1 MLRSL
6 SIRRIGVIDD
16 ASIEFGPGFT
26 ALTGETGAG
35 KTMVI
40 TGLGL
45 LMGRRLDSRR
55 AGVSSTVSGRVGL
68 APGTPVHER
77 LDELGAE
84 VEDGEILVVRRVTKD
99 GRSRAHIGGVPVP
112 VGTLG
117 EIVGGEITIHGQS
130 DQLRLREP
138 AAQLGALDSVLGAE
152 GRRSLAEHRLLFR
165 EFASL
170 ERELK
175 ELSSSLRDREQREA
189 ELTEIL
195 QEIEQ
200 AGTFEGEDDA
210 LRTEIER
217 LDDAA
222 QSLTALEGALMHL
235 AGDEASS
242 VLTHADAAAAS
253 LTQAPGASQV
263 LDRIIALRDESSDI
277 AREISLLRDGWE
289 ASPGRLEE
297 AQERLHELTVLVREY
312 GRRLGGAENV
322 SELLLHSREALE
334 ALRALEDGAARL
346 DELDKRR
353 VELDA
358 ELARIADALSG
369 ERHEAAAKLAAE
381 IENELAGLEMPGA
394 SLRIDVTPA
403 PRSASGTD
411 GVSFTMQPH
420 PGAEYMPVATG
431 ASGGELSR
439 VMLAL
444 EVAIASL
451 ADVSDGGA
459 PPVFVF
465 DEIDA
470 GIGGRAARA
479 VGERLSRLA
488 ENAQVI
494 VVTHLPQVASWASCH
509 VRIVK
514 ETHSDGGEDRTVSR
528 IEPLEGEARV
538 RELARMLAGDAESD
552 AALEH
557 AAELLATSTE
567 ARGA

>member
-68 APGTPVHER
+68 EPGTPVLNR

-84 VEDGEILVVRRVTKD
+84 VEDDEVLVVRRVTKE
-99 GRSRAHIGGVPVP
+99 GRSRAHVGGVPVP

-117 EIVGGEITIHGQS
+117 EVVGGEITIHGQS
-130 DQLRLREP
+130 DQLRLRDS
-138 AAQLGALDSVLGAE
+138 AAQLEALDSVLGKE
-152 GRRSLAEHRLLFR
+152 GRRLLARHRSLYG
-165 EFASL
+165 EFMSL
-170 ERELK
+170 EREARELSAALSDRERREK
-175 ELSSSLRDREQREA
+175 ELND
-189 ELTEIL
+189 IL
-195 QEIEQ
+195 QAIEE
-200 AGTFEGEDDA
+200 ANTFEGEDDA
-210 LRTEIER
+210 LREEIER
-217 LDDAA
+217 LSDAA
-222 QSLTALEGALMHL
+222 DSLAALEGALMHL
-235 AGDEASS
+235 AGDETSS
-242 VLTHADAAAAS
+242 VLTHADAAVAS
-253 LTQAPGASQV
+253 LGSAPANSKV
-263 LDRIIALRDESSDI
+263 LDRLASLRDDASDI
-277 AREISLLRDGWE
+277 AREISLVRDGLD
-289 ASPGRLEE
+289 ASPGRLEK
-297 AQERLHELTVLVREY
+297 AQERLHELTALVRDV
-312 GRRLGGAENV
+312 GPRLGGAESV
-322 SELLLHSREALE
+322 GALLQHSRDALD
-334 ALRALEDGAARL
+334 ALRELEDGAKRLEECEESKAELESALVRVAESLSEERRSAAARL
-346 DELDKRR
+346 
-353 VELDA
+353 A
-358 ELARIADALSG
+358 S
-369 ERHEAAAKLAAE
+369 E
-381 IENELAGLEMPGA
+381 IEGELAGLEMPGA
-394 SLRIDVTPA
+394 ALRIEVESA
-403 PRSASGTD
+403 PRTASGTD
-411 GVSFTMQPH
+411 QVTLTMQPH
-420 PGAEYMPVATG
+420 PGADFMPVATG

-451 ADVSDGGA
+451 AEASLGGA

-479 VGERLSRLA
+479 VGERLARLA
-488 ENAQVI
+488 ETAQVI

-514 ETHSDGGEDRTVSR
+514 ETHTEGGEERTISR
-528 IEPLEGEARV
+528 IEPLEGAARV
-538 RELARMLAGDAESD
+538 RELARMLAGDADSD

-557 AAELLATSTE
+557 AAELLASST
-567 ARGA
+567 GAHDA

>member
-6 SIRRIGVIDD
+6 SIRQIGVIDD

-68 APGTPVHER
+68 ALGTPVHER

-84 VEDGEILVVRRVTKD
+84 VEDDEILVVRRVTKD

-152 GRRSLAEHRLLFR
+152 GRRLLAEHRLLFR

-195 QEIEQ
+195 QEIER

-210 LRTEIER
+210 LRAEIER
-217 LDDAA
+217 LDDTA

-312 GRRLGGAENV
+312 GPRLGGAENV
-322 SELLLHSREALE
+322 SELLLHSRGALE
-334 ALRALEDGAARL
+334 ALRALED
-346 DELDKRR
+346 
-353 VELDA
+353 
-358 ELARIADALSG
+358 LSLI
-369 ERHEAAAKLAAE
+369 H
-381 IENELAGLEMPGA
+381 I
-394 SLRIDVTPA
+394 
-403 PRSASGTD
+403 
-411 GVSFTMQPH
+411 
-420 PGAEYMPVATG
+420 
-431 ASGGELSR
+431 
-439 VMLAL
+439 
-444 EVAIASL
+444 
-451 ADVSDGGA
+451 
-459 PPVFVF
+459 
-465 DEIDA
+465 
-470 GIGGRAARA
+470 
-479 VGERLSRLA
+479 
-488 ENAQVI
+488 
-494 VVTHLPQVASWASCH
+494 
-509 VRIVK
+509 
-514 ETHSDGGEDRTVSR
+514 
-528 IEPLEGEARV
+528 
-538 RELARMLAGDAESD
+538 
-552 AALEH
+552 
-557 AAELLATSTE
+557 
-567 ARGA
+567 